1 MVAAS
6 DGSFW
11 LVEASA
17 DQNSPQPTN
26 HVDHFTPGGA
36 FMRYSGNSGD
46 IYYDLAAGP
55 AGDVYAVAS
64 NGQPGGVIE
73 HFAADGTANR
83 IGNVG
88 DAHGITLGSDGS
100 MWFAEDISHTLNR
113 IGATGVVLSYSVP
126 VARGGPFALT
136 LGPDRNLWFTADG
149 QIGRMTING
158 AVSLFTIPSGENAA
172 KGITAGPDGNV
183 WFTEL
188 SRNKVARVTMAGA
201 VTEFSVPSLP
211 VQSNP
216 ESIRGGPDGNVWFTE
231 GGTRKVASISPAG
244 ALQEYSAPAS
254 PGYYPHSIVK
264 DTAGTLWFATGA
276 QAIWRITMV
285 KDSAPPPAQPRSQ
298 TAVPSL
304 SVLPLLSPTPVP
316 SPVPGFG
323 ASSLGASASDVGP
336 GATIQ
341 LAATFRSEAGVP
353 IAGADVGFRQ
363 DGAPVAM
370 SGAQGGLTLDAMA
383 ADCRVTFRPQT
394 SPTDS
399 DGIARSSAVLPAN
412 CPGRYT
418 LSASLN
424 NLVESVTVSEHAP
437 PALGPDL
444 RLVALA
450 GGVIIGANLG
460 ALGWSVRR
468 RRRHAAQGSAAAV
481 DGQKGSASR
490 GVTTKPTIDA

>member
-1 MVAAS
+1 
-6 DGSFW
+6 
-11 LVEASA
+11 
-17 DQNSPQPTN
+17 
-26 HVDHFTPGGA
+26 
-36 FMRYSGNSGD
+36 
-46 IYYDLAAGP
+46 
-55 AGDVYAVAS
+55 
-64 NGQPGGVIE
+64 
-73 HFAADGTANR
+73 
-83 IGNVG
+83 
-88 DAHGITLGSDGS
+88 
-100 MWFAEDISHTLNR
+100 
-113 IGATGVVLSYSVP
+113 
-126 VARGGPFALT
+126 
-136 LGPDRNLWFTADG
+136 
-149 QIGRMTING
+149 
-158 AVSLFTIPSGENAA
+158 
-172 KGITAGPDGNV
+172 
-183 WFTEL
+183 
-188 SRNKVARVTMAGA
+188 
-201 VTEFSVPSLP
+201 VPSSP

-216 ESIRGGPDGNVWFTE
+216 ESITGGPDGNVWFTE

-254 PGYYPHSIVK
+254 PAYYPHSIVK

-276 QAIWRITMV
+276 QAIWRITIV
-285 KDSAPPPAQPRSQ
+285 KDSAPPPVPPRSP

-304 SVLPLLSPTPVP
+304 SVAPLLSPTPVP

-341 LAATFRSEAGVP
+341 LAATFRSDTGVP

-363 DGAPVAM
+363 DGAPIAVG
-370 SGAQGGLTLDAMA
+370 GAQTGPILGAMA

-394 SPTDS
+394 GKTDS
-399 DGIARSSAVLPAN
+399 DGIARSSVVLPAN

-450 GGVIIGANLG
+450 GGVIVGANLA

-468 RRRHAAQGSAAAV
+468 RRRDVAQGSAAAL
-481 DGQKGSASR
+481 DG
-490 GVTTKPTIDA
+490 